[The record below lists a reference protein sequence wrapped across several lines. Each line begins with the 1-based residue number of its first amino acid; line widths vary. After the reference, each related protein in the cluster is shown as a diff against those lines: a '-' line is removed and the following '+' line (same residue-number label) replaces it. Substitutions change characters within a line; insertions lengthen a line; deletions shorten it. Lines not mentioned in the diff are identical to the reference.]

1 MYLNLE
7 LIKNKINTI
16 PIGLYLV
23 WFFFCIYYLFLK
35 IPSNELASEYVISI
49 LPFLTI
55 FFTILTLV
63 IISLL
68 NKGKKI
74 KFYSDFLFVVIPF
87 IILMII
93 LISY

>member
-1 MYLNLE
+1 M
-7 LIKNKINTI
+7 KNKINTI

-23 WFFFCIYYLFLK
+23 WFCYCVYYLFLK
-35 IPSNELASEYVISI
+35 IHSNELSSEYVISI
-49 LPFLTI
+49 LPILTM

-63 IISLL
+63 IISFL

-74 KFYSDFLFVVIPF
+74 KFYSDFLFVLIQF
-87 IILMII
+87 IFLMII

>member
-1 MYLNLE
+1 M
-7 LIKNKINTI
+7 KSKINTI
-16 PIGLYLV
+16 PIGLYLL

-35 IPSNELASEYVISI
+35 IRFNELASEYVISI
-49 LPFLTI
+49 LPVLTI